1 MHKIFLMEKVM
12 LAFEYEPLV
21 LSPKLKTSNEKE
33 DKGNNDGV
41 GP

>member
-1 MHKIFLMEKVM
+1 MEKVM